1 MSSAFDT
8 ERLYTIT
15 ELAEELGLTP
25 RAIRLYESKGLVKP
39 RRAGMTRVYT
49 YRERARLLIVL
60 RGKRLGFSLAD
71 IEEYL
76 DLYDADPT
84 QTKQVQLLL
93 DGVRERIDQLETQRN
108 DLEMTLVELR
118 DIEKQTLKALKERAK
133 QSKGG

>member
-1 MSSAFDT
+1 MTSAHDPD
-8 ERLYTIT
+8 RLLTIT

-25 RAIRLYESKGLVKP
+25 RAIRFYEAKDLLKP

-49 YRERARLLIVL
+49 YRERARLMIVL
-60 RGKRLGFSLAD
+60 RGKRLGFSIAD
-71 IEEYL
+71 IKHYL

-84 QTKQVQLLL
+84 RTKQAQLLL
-93 DGVRERIDQLETQRN
+93 DGVRERIDQLESQRN

-118 DIEKQTLKALKERAK
+118 DIEKQTLKVLKERAK